1 MENLTDA
8 LKIVLAVFAFV
19 LALSVAILMFSQLNE
34 TSKII
39 LHSSDI
45 TNYYEYEI
53 ATNEEQSRIVGLETI
68 IPTLYKYYKENYTVL
83 FLNVDGKPLPLYK
96 SQTNVKG
103 WAQPGIIG
111 KYYTA
116 DKNRYASFDNN
127 SVCSFDVDEETLRY
141 EPWTGSTD
149 NFKKNLDAFLYGG
162 EFKYPSGIPDSQNR
176 YGYTYPKDGF
186 VGTYSK
192 RKFKEMLGEYNYSLK
207 TEDEIEGLEN
217 ELTKGKKKRVI
228 IYQLQR

>member
-45 TNYYEYEI
+45 TSYYEYKI

-83 FLNVDGKPLPLYK
+83 FLNVDKKPLPLYK

-103 WAQPGIIG
+103 WAKSGVIG

-116 DKNRYASFDNN
+116 DQNRYSSFDNN
-127 SVCSFDVDEETLRY
+127 YVCSFDVDEETLRY
-141 EPWTGSTD
+141 EPWTGSAN

-162 EFKYPSGIPDSQNR
+162 KFKYPSGIIDSEGRDSYN
-176 YGYTYPKDGF
+176 YPTGGF
-186 VGTYSK
+186 IGTYLNS
-192 RKFKEMLGEYNYSLK
+192 KFKEMLGEYNYSFT
-207 TEDEIEGLEN
+207 TEEETLELEN
-217 ELTKGKKKRVI
+217 EITKGKKKRVI

>member
-1 MENLTDA
+1 MDNLIDA

-68 IPTLYKYYKENYTVL
+68 IPTLYKYYKENYTIL
-83 FLNVDGKPLPLYK
+83 FLKADGSPLPLYN
-96 SQTNVKG
+96 SQTNIKG
-103 WAQPGIIG
+103 WAQKGIIG

-116 DKNRYASFDNN
+116 DKNRYESFDNN

-141 EPWTGSTD
+141 EPWTGSTND
-149 NFKKNLDAFLYGG
+149 FKKNLDAFLYGG
-162 EFKYPSGIPDSQNR
+162 EFKYPSGITDSQGR
-176 YGYTYPKDGF
+176 DGYKYTKGFISTYLN
-186 VGTYSK
+186 S
-192 RKFKEMLGEYNYSLK
+192 KFKEMLGEYNYSLT
-207 TEDEIEGLEN
+207 TEEENSELEN